1 MMAGLIHSVQSFM
14 NAKETIIAKKKKK
27 GERLD
32 NGFIHHPEQGPH
44 PKGLRWQEGRVVL
57 RTILQLHSLEYSA

>member
-1 MMAGLIHSVQSFM
+1 MMTELIHSTQSFM
-14 NAKETIIAKKKKK
+14 NAKDAIIAKKKKK

-32 NGFIHHPEQGPH
+32 NGYIHHSEQGPH

-57 RTILQLHSLEYSA
+57 KTILQLHSLEYSA